1 MKSAL
6 LFIGYPTQRSVK
18 WMFVT
23 AVLGLILGLV
33 MLFYPGGTMSLM
45 RTGFRVFQV
54 IISGL
59 VFYFCLTEAVP
70 SFREGNTARGAVF
83 ILLAIVAMILIWV
96 LKVSLIYYVLAF
108 FLAVFGLT
116 EIIGA
121 FRAPQSKFFLA
132 LLGIIDLL
140 VAVIIVLNPVILAY
154 LVAWYVL
161 FWGLSRLFLALEF
174 RKVLREPA
182 PHG

>member
-1 MKSAL
+1 MKGGI
-6 LFIGYPTQRSVK
+6 LFIGYPTRRSVK
-18 WMFVT
+18 WMLFT
-23 AVLGLILGLV
+23 AVLGLILGGV

-45 RTGFRVFQV
+45 SAGFRIFQA
-54 IISGL
+54 IITGL
-59 VFYFCLTEAVP
+59 VLYFCLTEAVP
-70 SFREGNTARGAVF
+70 SFREGHTTRGAVF
-83 ILLAIVAMILIWV
+83 VLLALIAVILIWV
-96 LKVSLIYYVLAF
+96 IKVSLIYYVLAF

-121 FRAPQSKFFLA
+121 FQIPQGKFFLA

-140 VAVIIVLNPVILAY
+140 VAVIIVLHPVILAY

-174 RKVLREPA
+174 RKALHEP
-182 PHG
+182 